1 MNPVHLIKAQSFIS
15 LKRKPTNT
23 EKVLAEL
30 LQMRET
36 QKEYTLKEI
45 KVVIGSR
52 HPKMSDTHLAKVLH
66 ELKNYNLLLKNY
78 NKYSLNIN

>member
-1 MNPVHLIKAQSFIS
+1 MNPVHLIKAQTFIS
-15 LKRKPTNT
+15 MKRKATNT

-36 QKEYTLKEI
+36 KKEYTLKEI
-45 KVVIGSR
+45 KAVVINR
-52 HPKMSDTHLAKVLH
+52 HPNMSDTHLAKVLH
-66 ELKNYNLLLKNY
+66 ELKSYNLLLKNY

>member
-1 MNPVHLIKAQSFIS
+1 MAIYHLIKAQTLIS

-23 EKVLAEL
+23 EKVFGEL

-36 QKEYTLKEI
+36 QKEYTSKEI
-45 KVVIGSR
+45 RTVVLTR
-52 HPKMSDTHLAKVLH
+52 HPKMSEAHLAKALH
-66 ELKNYNLLLKNY
+66 ELKNHDYLLKKY

>member
-36 QKEYTLKEI
+36 QKEYTSKEV
-45 KVVIGSR
+45 KVVIAAR
-52 HPKMSDTHLAKVLH
+52 HPKMSEVHLAKVLH
-66 ELKNYNLLLKNY
+66 ELKNYNLLLKRN
-78 NKYSLNIN
+78 NKYTLNIN